1 MARPIKMGIDYF
13 PMDVDLDSDDKLSM
27 VIGEFGIKGELI
39 YTKLL
44 GWIYKHNGYY
54 SKWDEMEQLKFAK
67 RVAYIGNPSVSLI
80 SEIVARCIKWGLFD
94 QSVFESLQVL
104 TSKRIQSTWLD
115 ATRKRKDRTIDEQI
129 WVLGV
134 NDALAAEET
143 PKKAEVI
150 DKRKES
156 KVKESKVNKNIIA
169 PAVPK
174 NEVSPSR
181 RNFKAPSLAELSY
194 YVFQTMG
201 NTKKHRPWPEDKCK
215 NFSAQVFDHY
225 TANGWVQGKSRK
237 PIIDWQA
244 AVRTCI
250 RNEIGKTTTYPTQ
263 VAQEAANSA
272 PVAPTPV
279 LAKKTLE
286 KPAIELN
293 FLFERFQED
302 QSKVTIISM
311 ETIHY
316 DFLKKSSLIN
326 FTKEEVQS
334 IRNKAIEHTPS
345 AQNDEIKLLQLM
357 KKFGVI
363 HFFQQQLSTGKKIL
377 FHVDGEATTAA

>member
-80 SEIVARCIKWGLFD
+80 REIVARCIKWGLFD

-104 TSKRIQSTWLD
+104 TSKRIQNTWLD
-115 ATRKRKDRTIDEQI
+115 ATRKRKDRTIDDKI

-150 DKRKES
+150 NKRKES
-156 KVKESKVNKNIIA
+156 KVKESKVNKNINA

-174 NEVSPSR
+174 NEIVSTR
-181 RNFKAPSLAELSY
+181 RNFSAPTLDQLSDSDLPPR
-194 YVFQTMG
+194 G
-201 NTKKHRPWPEDKCK
+201 NPKKPRPWPEDKCK
-215 NFSAQVFDHY
+215 NFSGQIFDHY

-237 PIIDWQA
+237 PIVDWRA

-250 RNEIGKTTTYPTQ
+250 RNEMEKTTTFPTQ
-263 VAQEAANSA
+263 VVQEAAKSV

-293 FLFERFQED
+293 FLFERWQED

-311 ETIHY
+311 ETLHY
-316 DFLKKSSLIN
+316 DFLKKSGLIS
-326 FTKEEVQS
+326 FTQEEVEF
-334 IRNKAIEHTPS
+334 IRRRAITHSPAAANDQNKL
-345 AQNDEIKLLQLM
+345 QQLM
-357 KKFGVI
+357 KKFGLLEY
-363 HFFQQQLSTGKKIL
+363 FQKQLSTGKKVL
-377 FHVDGEATTAA
+377 FNVDGEATTAA